1 LNYSPLVS
9 EKGLEPS
16 CPLTGTST
24 SS

>member
-1 LNYSPLVS
+1 LNCSPLVS